1 MASVAQRV
9 TILSIFAL
17 PLLSFPVQGGKQ
29 ADTDRVRMEAL
40 VRYAETT
47 LLHGRDTY
55 GKEHTPLFVDAL
67 EVSTLK
73 APEMMYVHRLGGPGP
88 RSKQPFQ
95 PVISSNLAYQGN
107 LMRFLVGM
115 SNLTGDAKY
124 KAAYMENLRYY
135 FAHYA
140 APNGLLQMGHHR
152 WVNLNSDHWDGNDWP
167 AGRSGHEMKR
177 DYPYYQI
184 FWESDPV
191 ATRRMMTAHWDAH
204 LQDWGFMNFTRHGSY
219 VKELNEETVWSQ
231 PITEPIKGIVP
242 GNLTFFDSGSDIIYA
257 GAQLGRLNNDARPLF
272 WAQRLYARYSDSA
285 PAETGLPPWHHTS
298 LRNFGT
304 EEEPVP
310 EYALVNAGS
319 AGFMNNGGVAMLRI
333 GEELGEKG
341 EFYRETMLKHLKA
354 YAKICYRP
362 EVNLMRQYLIDGT
375 DLAERARKNA
385 KPGAPETD
393 PWPGWSPSPVTITA
407 YAICYRQSGD
417 AEIWEALRAMCRGN
431 DLGDIGAP
439 GGKVLDL
446 NLATGQ
452 SSYLLIFPLVE
463 LFRATKERGYLEL
476 ARSVAD
482 NAFRKHFRTR
492 EALFTPSELHRTA
505 NQCSAEPLAYLTL
518 EAALRGKL
526 DEVPSYAGSNEGEA
540 VPYLRPLKSR
550 PYNPTVSHLAYSYS
564 LKAVCD
570 DLLPESSSDREVP
583 HMSWQNVRKAT
594 DEAIVTF
601 PDILDG
607 PVIIKGMKDH
617 PESRNSVSAMVIDS
631 PHGYT
636 FTGDLAGTG
645 DLSLTVLRGEHAWAP
660 DSTWTTRAWSSTETY
675 DLIMDVAQGAKLKFQ
690 GRAQEVEG
698 AYTWC
703 DGAGIVKKGEGV
715 VELTADYAPI
725 YSPDVRS
732 NRGYRAP
739 TLIQEGLLLVNNES
753 GSGVSPKSRV
763 QVDWGATL
771 GGNGAIGL
779 GGSSAEVVVRSGGT
793 IAPGDGIGTL
803 TLRDGLQLRDGARLI
818 FEVGEKADLL
828 RITGGTFRGSNRGKV
843 VITIKDAGGMKA
855 GRSYDLI
862 DFTGASFVGVEANDF
877 RLDKSQNFQGTF
889 HLVGT
894 RLQFSVFAPRL
905 TPETA
910 PAVPPRPEPVLAPVV
925 AVDREPRR
933 TNFIWTGMHGGS
945 WTDRTRWK
953 GGNIPNSKEPEW
965 VQYQFA
971 KPRRIS
977 GVQVYWFVNGR
988 DRKLPERW
996 RVLYHTGKGWQPVE
1010 SPDEYSLEV
1019 DQFNEVNFRPVTTGQ
1034 LRLEVDLQPG
1044 VSAGVQEWRVL
1055 P

>member
-1010 SPDEYSLEV
+1010 SPGEYSLEV